1 MTMARACQVGRSI
14 AVLTIRSWNS
24 EF

>member
-14 AVLTIRSWNS
+14 PVLTIRSWNS